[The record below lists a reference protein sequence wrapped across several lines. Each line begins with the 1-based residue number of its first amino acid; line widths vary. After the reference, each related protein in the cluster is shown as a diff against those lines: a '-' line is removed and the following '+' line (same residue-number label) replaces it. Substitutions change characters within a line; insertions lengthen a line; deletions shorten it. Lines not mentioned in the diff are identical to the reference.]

1 MTTEKELYAPS
12 QPFADAINEWCITHR
27 CRLRD
32 EQLRGISHAPHWFD
46 HPGLEQLAVRANIPA
61 RSLRGYVNGERQ
73 LITLTN
79 ADRLSMA
86 LGTSLWVLAPWFG
99 SRRNAMKRVRAANRR
114 AERKARAAREQVPA

>member
-1 MTTEKELYAPS
+1 MTTEKERYAPS
-12 QPFADAINEWCITHR
+12 QPFADAINEWVR
-27 CRLRD
+27 CHGTEHTRD
-32 EQLRGISHAPHWFD
+32 DNHN
-46 HPGLEQLAVRANIPA
+46 GLEQLAVRAGIPA
-61 RSLRGYVNGERQ
+61 RSLRGYINGERQ

-114 AERKARAAREQVPA
+114 AAREQVPA